1 MEGTTTKMV
10 KKGTNVPEE
19 QHTNIHIRFMA
30 MKRAMQKH
38 PWFKTLGED
47 KVYANIGLDQIR
59 RTVEEEFC
67 DHGILHDITYTEEY
81 IDVPDTRDIRCI
93 MKGHLN
99 IFTPEEPDRMMRFQ
113 TSADVRKDDNASSA
127 AMAMLMKNAYK
138 VMFNIGERNVDDDI
152 DGNPPRGDKPAKK
165 PKSATVDNKHATIT
179 QTGVRPP
186 KSNWK
191 QSSDA
196 ESMMRAIVEMEV
208 KSKDV
213 ERAVNEYCKVRG
225 KMFLNELTEDELATL
240 LEVLE

>member
-1 MEGTTTKMV
+1 MEGTTTKIV

-19 QHTNIHIRFMA
+19 QHTNIHIRFME
-30 MKRAMQKH
+30 MKRAMQKR
-38 PWFKTLGED
+38 PWFKTMDED

-59 RTVEEEFC
+59 RIVEEEFC
-67 DHGILHDITYTEEY
+67 GHGILHDITYAEEY

-138 VMFNIGERNVDDDI
+138 EMFNIGERNVDDDI
-152 DGNPPRGDKPAKK
+152 DGNPPKADKPAKK
-165 PKSATVDNKHATIT
+165 LDVGNNNSKQATIT

-186 KSNWK
+186 KSNGK
-191 QSSDA
+191 QSPDA

-208 KSKDV
+208 KSKDA
-213 ERAVNEYCKVRG
+213 ERAINEFCKVRG

>member
-1 MEGTTTKMV
+1 MEGTTTKIV
-10 KKGTNVPEE
+10 KKGINMPEN
-19 QHTNIHIRFMA
+19 TNIHTRYMA
-30 MKRAMQKH
+30 MKRAMLKH
-38 PWFKTLGED
+38 PWFKTMEED
-47 KVYANIGLDQIR
+47 KIYSYVGLDQIR
-59 RTVEEEFC
+59 RTVENEFC
-67 DHGILHDITYTEEY
+67 EHGILHNIDYSEEY
-81 IDVPDTRDIRCI
+81 VDVPDTKHIRCI

-113 TSADVRKDDNASSA
+113 TSADVRKDDNTASA

-138 VMFNIGERNVDDDI
+138 VMFNIGERKDDT
-152 DGNPPRGDKPAKK
+152 DGDPPKADTPAKK
-165 PKSATVDNKHATIT
+165 HDNGRQSTIT

-186 KSNWK
+186 
-191 QSSDA
+191 QSKRIMSPDA
-196 ESMMRAIVEMEV
+196 ESMMKAIVDMEV